1 MTHTLPPADYRLYV
15 VTSGTRRRT
24 VEAAAAAAAA
34 GAGIIQVRAKDLS
47 TADLLTLVLA
57 IAARVRTARP
67 TTRVLVN
74 DRADVAHA
82 AMAKGA
88 HVHGVHLGHDD
99 LPVSAARHL
108 LGPDALIGLTT
119 GTLALV
125 QQANTMADII
135 DYVGAGPFRPTP
147 TKDSARPPLG
157 IAGYPPLVAATT
169 LPIVA
174 IGDIQPADVPALSTT
189 GIAGVAVVRAIM
201 EAIDPGHVATEILS
215 NWRGPAS
222 LPRSDVTGWPV
233 RLA

>member
-1 MTHTLPPADYRLYV
+1 MDYRLYV
-15 VTSGTRRRT
+15 VTSGIGRRT

-34 GAGIIQVRAKDLS
+34 GAGVVQVRAKDLS

-57 IAARVRTARP
+57 IAARVRTARS
-67 TTRVLVN
+67 TTRVLVD

-82 AMAKGA
+82 AMAVGA

-99 LPVSAARHL
+99 LPVRAARRL

-125 QQANTMADII
+125 QQADAMADVI
-135 DYVGAGPFRPTP
+135 DYIGAGPFRPTP
-147 TKDSARPPLG
+147 TKNSGRPPLG
-157 IAGYPPLVAATT
+157 VAGYPPLVAATT

-174 IGDIQPADVPALSTT
+174 IGDVQPADVPALSTT

-201 EAIDPGHVATEILS
+201 EAPDPGNAAAQILS
-215 NWRGPAS
+215 NWRGPVVS
-222 LPRSDVTGWPV
+222 EGSRPQPRRRGGFESSSQ
-233 RLA
+233 R